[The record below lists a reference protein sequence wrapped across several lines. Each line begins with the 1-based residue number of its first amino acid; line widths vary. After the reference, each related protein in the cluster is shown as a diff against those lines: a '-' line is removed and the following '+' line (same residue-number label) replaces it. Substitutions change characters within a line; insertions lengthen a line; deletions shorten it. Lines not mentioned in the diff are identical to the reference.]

1 MSKLGELHELLYND
15 SAFDCFCI
23 TESWLHDEISNG
35 LLDPKS
41 MYTLIRC
48 DSTISRG
55 GGVCIFV
62 RNEFKTLKKIFDQ
75 TKLSLLHSSFDTLS
89 MGMSGDYELAI
100 EEGSNM
106 VRIGSLIFGKRNYG

>member
-1 MSKLGELHELLYND
+1 MEETKFGLDENELKNILDNINSGKYSHVRIRGLMGM
-15 SAFDCFCI
+15 ATF
-23 TESWLHDEISNG
+23 TEDENI
-35 LLDPKS
+35 
-41 MYTLIRC
+41 
-48 DSTISRG
+48 
-55 GGVCIFV
+55 V